1 MLFAFDA
8 ANVNKNVDNGKGLD
22 NRKGLD
28 NEKSTRHFCNAISP
42 DRAVS
47 Y

>member
-1 MLFAFDA
+1 MTLFTFDA

-22 NRKGLD
+22 D
-28 NEKSTRHFCNAISP
+28 EKSTRHFCNDISN